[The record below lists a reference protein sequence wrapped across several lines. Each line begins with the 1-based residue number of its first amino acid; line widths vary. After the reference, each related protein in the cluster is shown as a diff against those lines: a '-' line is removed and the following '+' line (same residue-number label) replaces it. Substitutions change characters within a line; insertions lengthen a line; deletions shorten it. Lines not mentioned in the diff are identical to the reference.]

1 VSTERIALG
10 VVPSR
15 TWVGIGLVGAAVEGA
30 VCWRFGW
37 SPALPA
43 FCFIS
48 AVGTAAS
55 VVDVRTRRI
64 PSRLLVPSYPI
75 GAALLFIA
83 SAAGSSWWPLA
94 RGAIAMSVVAGC
106 YLVLALTFVGQ
117 FGMADVRIGGLL
129 GLYLGWLGWPV
140 VLTGTFSAWL
150 LAALFVGWRRSAGR
164 VDRVAPVPMGPFLVT
179 GALIA
184 ILLAPHG

>member
-1 VSTERIALG
+1 MSTERIALG

-15 TWVGIGLVGAAVEGA
+15 TGVGIGLVGAAVEGA

-43 FCFIS
+43 FCFIG

-83 SAAGSSWWPLA
+83 SAAGSSWWSLA

-106 YLVLALTFVGQ
+106 YLLLALTFVGQ

-140 VLTGTFSAWL
+140 VLTGTLSAWL

-164 VDRVAPVPMGPFLVT
+164 ADRVAPVPMGPFLVT